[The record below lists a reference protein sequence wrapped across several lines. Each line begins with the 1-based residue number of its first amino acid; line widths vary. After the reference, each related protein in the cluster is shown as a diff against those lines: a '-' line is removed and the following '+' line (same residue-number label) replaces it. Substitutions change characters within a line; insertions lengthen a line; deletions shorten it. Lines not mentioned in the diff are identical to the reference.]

1 MSPVRL
7 AGRLL
12 VAWACLLASVNS
24 LGAEEIQLLAGPRA
38 GTQFEMA
45 AELAKRLGSADL
57 VISAIPTA
65 GPGEALQR
73 MRDAARSGNGLS
85 LAVLQADLAQL
96 YLSSAQSGNREAA
109 TWLAPLRVLAPLHS
123 EELHFLVRS
132 DSRYE
137 SIQDIR
143 DARINV
149 GVAAGGT
156 AMSVAALY
164 RLLFDAQPAP
174 EKLSRLSHE
183 EALAKLLT
191 DRSIDVVALLAD
203 QPAPLLAN
211 MKPEARRF
219 VRLLKFDREHPTA
232 AMVSRVYGTTTL
244 RKASYPRLLDEDVPA
259 LAVRLYLAV
268 HGELRG
274 ENARYLHQIAGGYCR
289 ELPRLKS
296 AGQAKWREVAPGLP
310 ALVPGW
316 HYADAGSAELA
327 RCQGLASNEI
337 PDVCLPLEQA
347 LGLCRATVTV
357 APATADVGAP
367 R

>member
-1 MSPVRL
+1 MSAVRL

-12 VAWACLLASVNS
+12 VAWLFLSGSLLC
-24 LGAEEIQLLAGPRA
+24 LGAEEVQLLAGPRA
-38 GTQFEMA
+38 GTQFQMA
-45 AELAKRLGSADL
+45 DELAKRLSGSGLTVTA
-57 VISAIPTA
+57 VPTA

-73 MRDAARSGNGLS
+73 MRDAARGGDGLS
-85 LAVLQADLAQL
+85 LAILQADVAEL
-96 YLSSAQSGNREAA
+96 YLLNAQAGNREAA
-109 TWLAPLRVLAPLHS
+109 GWLAPLRVLAPLHG

-132 DSRYE
+132 DSPYE
-137 SIQDIR
+137 SVQEIR

-149 GVAAGGT
+149 GPAAGGT
-156 AMSVAALY
+156 AMSVATLY

-232 AMVSRVYGTTTL
+232 AVVSRVYGTAVL
-244 RKASYPRLLDEDVPA
+244 RRASYPRLLDEDLPT
-259 LAVRLYLAV
+259 LSVRLYLAV
-268 HGELRG
+268 HGEAHG
-274 ENARYLHQIAGGYCR
+274 EYARQLHRIAGGYCR

-316 HYADAGSAELA
+316 HYADVGSPELA
-327 RCQGLASNEI
+327 RCLGLASNEI
-337 PDVCLPLEQA
+337 PDTCLPMEQA

-357 APATADVGAP
+357 APVSAAAP

>member
-1 MSPVRL
+1 MSPGRL

-12 VAWACLLASVNS
+12 VVWACLSASPAT

-38 GTQFEMA
+38 GTQFQMA
-45 AELAKRLGSADL
+45 GEIAKRLGSTEL
-57 VISAIPTA
+57 AIAAVPTA

-73 MRDAARSGNGLS
+73 MRDAARNGDGMS
-85 LAVLQADLAQL
+85 LAILQADLAQL
-96 YLSSAQSGNREAA
+96 YLFSAQSGNREAA
-109 TWLAPLRVLAPLHS
+109 AWLAPLRVLTPLHS

-132 DSRYE
+132 DSPYE

-149 GVAAGGT
+149 GGAAGGT

-191 DRSIDVVALLAD
+191 DRSIDVVAVLAD
-203 QPAPLLAN
+203 QPVPLLAN

-232 AMVSRVYGTTTL
+232 AMVSRVYGTSVL
-244 RKASYPRLLDEDVPA
+244 RKSSYPRLLDEDLPT
-259 LAVRLYLAV
+259 LAVRLYLTV
-268 HGELRG
+268 HGEARG
-274 ENARYLHQIAGGYCR
+274 EYARQLHQIAGAYCR

-296 AGQAKWREVAPGLP
+296 AGQAKWRDVAPGLP

-316 HYADAGSAELA
+316 HYAGTGTAELA

-337 PDVCLPLEQA
+337 PDACLPLEQA
-347 LGLCRATVTV
+347 LGLCHATVTV
-357 APATADVGAP
+357 APASAAAP